1 MNESYMKHQ
10 WQRMKECMGWVGAP
24 WWERFCH
31 VFVWRL
37 PQDPTVSRWAHRPVS
52 DCFVVGMKAG
62 GQLTIGVHPAS
73 RRIRFYVMRDY
84 FCSSGSRGCITHWN
98 IKGKMF
104 LLCILFEKVLQIS
117 QDQRFCTLL
126 HSVENHPLPMFPL
139 VSPPQSRLT
148 IVFSFRTFRIITSF
162 R

>member
-1 MNESYMKHQ
+1 MSICSIDEWKLYETSMTANEGMHG
-10 WQRMKECMGWVGAP
+10 MGWSSMMRAFLSCLSLTP
-24 WWERFCH
+24 F
-31 VFVWRL
+31 L

-52 DCFVVGMKAG
+52 DCFVVGMKAS

-73 RRIRFYVMRDY
+73 RRIRFYDVMRDY

-126 HSVENHPLPMFPL
+126 HSVEN
-139 VSPPQSRLT
+139 PPRAR
-148 IVFSFRTFRIITSF
+148 VPFG
-162 R
+162 